1 MICGK
6 MLVLF
11 SFSFLGVGVG
21 VGVKGKNELHVVN
34 EWKKPCK
41 GKSSGKNLSE
51 GKRVQSA

>member
-51 GKRVQSA
+51 GKIVQSA

>member
-11 SFSFLGVGVG
+11 SFSFLGVG